1 MSELE
6 NLIDAR
12 KKIDARIKELQNA
25 NRYKFYNNVRLTK
38 GEGGRTPYYKSI
50 YRLKIR
56 KHSDAVET
64 EHNRFKTIIED
75 PDLEIVYL
83 YLKQIAMNINDCLN
97 DIEIALRERKNENS
111 NQNTV

>member
-25 NRYKFYNNVRLTK
+25 DRYKFYNNVHLTK
-38 GEGGRTPYYKSI
+38 GEGGRNPYWKSI
-50 YRLKIR
+50 YRIKIR
-56 KHSDAVET
+56 KHSSAIES
-64 EHNRFKTIIED
+64 EHNKFRTIIED

-83 YLKQIAMNINDCLN
+83 YLKKISN
-97 DIEIALRERKNENS
+97 DINKCLKDMEIALEAKKNENT

>member
-6 NLIDAR
+6 NLLDAR

-25 NRYKFYNNVRLTK
+25 DRYKFYNNVRLTK
-38 GEGGRTPYYKSI
+38 GEGGRTPYWKSI

-56 KHSDAVET
+56 KHSDAIET

-75 PDLEIVYL
+75 PDLEVVYL
-83 YLKQIAMNINDCLN
+83 YLKQISMNINDCLN
-97 DIEIALRERKNENS
+97 DMEIALRRKKNENS
-111 NQNTV
+111 NQDTV

>member
-25 NRYKFYNNVRLTK
+25 DRYKFYNNVRLTK
-38 GEGGRTPYYKSI
+38 GEGGRTPYWKSV

-56 KHSDAVET
+56 KHSDAVEG

-75 PDLEIVYL
+75 PDLEVVYL
-83 YLKQIAMNINDCLN
+83 YLKQISMNINECLN
-97 DIEIALRERKNENS
+97 DMENALRREK
-111 NQNTV
+111 Q

>member
-25 NRYKFYNNVRLTK
+25 DRYKFYNNVHLTK
-38 GEGGRTPYYKSI
+38 GEGGRNAYWKSI
-50 YRLKIR
+50 YRVKIR
-56 KHSDAVET
+56 KHSDAVES

-83 YLKQIAMNINDCLN
+83 YLKQISMNINECLK
-97 DIEIALRERKNENS
+97 DMEIALEAKKNENT
-111 NQNTV
+111 NQDTV

>member
-25 NRYKFYNNVRLTK
+25 DKYKFYNNVRLTK
-38 GEGGRTPYYKSI
+38 GEGGRNVYWKSI
-50 YRLKIR
+50 YRVKIR
-56 KHSDAVET
+56 KHSSAIES
-64 EHNRFKTIIED
+64 EHNKFRTIIED

-83 YLKQIAMNINDCLN
+83 YLKKVSKNINECLK
-97 DIEIALRERKNENS
+97 DMEIALEAKKNENP
-111 NQNTV
+111 NQDTV